1 MSHEKPVQKNI
12 YFQYDLFVVQK
23 ERKLTPRKKQNKD
36 LTKLTNQTVF
46 ILELTFEAPVLFH
59 INILWGHTI
68 ISFSLCWLPIRRE
81 PFLLF
86 PPPFLSLSLSPEQLN
101 SRPWVLNQLWLAT
114 HPQPSA
120 PITLQLQFLYRT
132 VKYRSVTWQQAAAS
146 WSNPLTAFALRGFF
160 IAWTFS
166 GIFPRYTFRGSDIQV
181 FGLGS
186 LFSEIWGFPTFW
198 VLDILRLYLYL
209 YL

>member
-46 ILELTFEAPVLFH
+46 ILKLTFEAPVLFH

-86 PPPFLSLSLSPEQLN
+86 TPPFLSLSLSPEQLN
-101 SRPWVLNQLWLAT
+101 STAD
-114 HPQPSA
+114 PSA
-120 PITLQLQFLYRT
+120 QSAVTCNSPSTPCTLTQHIATAIFLERP
-132 VKYRSVTWQQAAAS
+132 VTWNIDMWLGNKLQ
-146 WSNPLTAFALRGFF
+146 PL
-160 IAWTFS
+160 
-166 GIFPRYTFRGSDIQV
+166 D
-181 FGLGS
+181 
-186 LFSEIWGFPTFW
+186 PTH
-198 VLDILRLYLYL
+198 
-209 YL
+209 